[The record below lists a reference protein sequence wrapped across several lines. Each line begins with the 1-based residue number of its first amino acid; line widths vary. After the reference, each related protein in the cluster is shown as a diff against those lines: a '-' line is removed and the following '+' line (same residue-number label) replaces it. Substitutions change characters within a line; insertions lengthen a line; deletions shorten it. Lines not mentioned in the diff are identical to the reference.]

1 VGGERQSL
9 IDVELK
15 RTEFRLDVLKLRK
28 QLTEIGVRRG
38 PAEGEQPVAV
48 VTTPAGTVVER
59 TGQAP
64 ATARIA
70 ERTAPAPAGSG

>member
-38 PAEGEQPVAV
+38 AESEQPVAV

-59 TGQAP
+59 AGQTP
-64 ATARIA
+64 AAASVA
-70 ERTAPAPAGSG
+70 EKTAPAPPASG